1 MAQAPPS
8 RVTKA
13 LLAGL
18 AGGGFGAAPH
28 GVGEKKFNPPVGR
41 HTPPPQQVA
50 QRTAVAADAPLPP
63 VAETLA
69 SEGLH
74 WGFGTLTGGVYGLV
88 AELYPQATAWRGAV
102 FGLAIN
108 RLMHQ
113 GILPHNKLVEPV
125 KEQPMQE
132 RISEW
137 VTHVVYGVVA
147 DSVRRSMLKRL

>member
-18 AGGGFGAAPH
+18 AGGLVGSAAK
-28 GVGEKKFNPPVGR
+28 VVAEKVFPPRVEGQ
-41 HTPPPQQVA
+41 TPPPKLVA
-50 QRTAVAADAPLPP
+50 QRTAAAADTALPP
-63 VAETLA
+63 IAETLA
-69 SEGLH
+69 LGGMH

-102 FGLAIN
+102 FGLAVN
-108 RLMHQ
+108 RLMHKD
-113 GILPHNKLVEPV
+113 ILPHNKLVEPV
-125 KEQPMQE
+125 PEQPIQE
-132 RISEW
+132 RLSEW
-137 VTHVVYGVVA
+137 VTHVVYGVVT